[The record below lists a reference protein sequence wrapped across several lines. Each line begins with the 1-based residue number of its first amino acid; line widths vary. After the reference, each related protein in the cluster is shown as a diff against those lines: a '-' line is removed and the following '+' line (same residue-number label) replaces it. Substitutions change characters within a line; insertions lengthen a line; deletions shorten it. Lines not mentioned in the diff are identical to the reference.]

1 MNTRVAITGV
11 RAGSAVVDT
20 TMQFLVA
27 GDDSDPATAF
37 QSTLQTNLDA
47 VLPPATWGQA
57 TLQGGVASS
66 EVVVTLPQEELT
78 VLPAPDDDDSQ
89 TGLIVGLAV
98 GRELGRGGV
107 GVGSERQ
114 QRRGT
119 AACCS

>member
-11 RAGSAVVDT
+11 RSGSAIVDT

-27 GDDSDPATAF
+27 GGDSSAAAAYQD
-37 QSTLQTNLDA
+37 TLQTDLDA

-66 EVVVTLPQEELT
+66 EVDVMLPQEELT
-78 VLPAPDDDDSQ
+78 VLSPPEEDDSQ

-98 GRELGRGGV
+98 GRELGGGGAWV
-107 GVGSERQ
+107 AGG
-114 QRRGT
+114 
-119 AACCS
+119 